1 MQAPEGVEGVGVRK
15 LKVEKKLKVVSPEV
29 HGIHNPLVKKAVLLR
44 EAKARGHFES
54 VIRMSELGADA
65 EQILTQLKAVEKE
78 IAAIAIEIKKDQA
91 SYAIL
96 RASKQGDP
104 ASIDELNEL
113 VTHWIKT
120 N

>member
-1 MQAPEGVEGVGVRK
+1 MKKVKVEQK
-15 LKVEKKLKVVSPEV
+15 LKVASPEV
-29 HGIHNPLVKKAVLLR
+29 HSIHNPQVKKAVLLR

-54 VIRMSELGADA
+54 VIRMSELGADS

-78 IAAIAIEIKKDQA
+78 IAAIAKEIKKDQA

-113 VTHWIKT
+113 VTRWIKA